1 LRIWWHISEHGPHLS
16 ATAIG
21 KLFSTKLVMGTPALE
36 VLKDRFVEQRLLSKW
51 RRFVSKCLSQYMSL
65 YISFTMMSTTKLPR
79 KKHTLKVW
87 LRAWSLH
94 WIFATYI
101 YTLWNQILYVFF
113 SQQTI
118 YISIEKLV
126 VLHAAALLC
135 FLCCFF
141 FFFAGLS
148 ASPTVEGSRSIYLV
162 TSNLIL
168 WYYLMALCA
177 KVT

>member
-1 LRIWWHISEHGPHLS
+1 MV
-16 ATAIG
+16 
-21 KLFSTKLVMGTPALE
+21 TKLVMGTPALE

-51 RRFVSKCLSQYMSL
+51 WRFVFKCFSQYMSL
-65 YISFTMMSTTKLPR
+65 YISFTLMSTTKLLR

-101 YTLWNQILYVFF
+101 HTFWNQILYVFF

-126 VLHAAALLC
+126 CFTCSSSAAL
-135 FLCCFF
+135 FVPFF
-141 FFFAGLS
+141 
-148 ASPTVEGSRSIYLV
+148 SPTVECSHSIQISLFSEPV
-162 TSNLIL
+162 PFRQF
-168 WYYLMALCA
+168 YYIYWNFPIFRFLC
-177 KVT
+177 